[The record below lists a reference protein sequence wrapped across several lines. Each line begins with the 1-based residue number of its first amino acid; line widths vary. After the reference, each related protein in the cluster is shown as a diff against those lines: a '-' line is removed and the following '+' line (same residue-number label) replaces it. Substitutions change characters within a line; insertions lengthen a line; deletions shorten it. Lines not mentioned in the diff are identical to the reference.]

1 MAEAPPD
8 REMTDLDV
16 STLERRVAEL
26 EQAVAEERQARLRA
40 LADFENFRR
49 RTERE
54 AGAARRAGRRDVLLP
69 LLDILDN
76 VERALAAGST
86 DPTYLR
92 GVEAIREQLRRTL
105 TDLGA
110 EPIPGIG
117 SHFDPRIHEA
127 VGTDPAATQPPDTV
141 VAEVRRGFLLD
152 GEVLRPSQVVVARSV
167 TGGRHGDILKPHGG
181 ERKPGGE

>member
-1 MAEAPPD
+1 MAEGHPD
-8 REMTDLDV
+8 RETTSTDV
-16 STLERRVAEL
+16 ATLERRVAEL
-26 EQAVAEERQARLRA
+26 EQEVAEERKARLRA

-54 AGAARRAGRRDVLLP
+54 AGVARRAGRRDVLLP

-86 DPTYLR
+86 DPIFLR
-92 GVEAIREQLRRTL
+92 GVEAIQEQLRRTL
-105 TDLGA
+105 SGLGA
-110 EPIPGIG
+110 EPIPGVG

-127 VGTDPAATQPPDTV
+127 MGTDPDAAQPPGTV
-141 VAEVRRGFLLD
+141 VAEIRRGFLLD

>member
-1 MAEAPPD
+1 MAEPPAD
-8 REMTDLDV
+8 RGTTSADV
-16 STLERRVAEL
+16 STLERRIAEL
-26 EQAVAEERQARLRA
+26 EQEVAEERQARLRA

-54 AGAARRAGRRDVLLP
+54 ADAARRAGRRDVLLP

-86 DPTYLR
+86 DPVFLR

-105 TDLGA
+105 AGLGA
-110 EPIPGIG
+110 EPIPGVG
-117 SHFDPRIHEA
+117 SHFDPWVHEA
-127 VGTDPAATQPPDTV
+127 MGTDPDAAQPPGTV
-141 VAEVRRGFLLD
+141 VAEIRRGFLLD

-167 TGGRHGDILKPHGG
+167 TGGRNDQ
-181 ERKPGGE
+181 

>member
-8 REMTDLDV
+8 REMTSTDA

-69 LLDILDN
+69 LLDTLDN
-76 VERALAAGST
+76 VERALAVGST
-86 DPTYLR
+86 DPVFQR
-92 GVEAIREQLRRTL
+92 GVEAIREQLYRTL
-105 TDLGA
+105 SGLGA

-117 SHFDPRIHEA
+117 SRFDPRFHEA
-127 VGTDPAATQPPDTV
+127 MGTNPDAVQPPGTV

-152 GEVLRPSQVVVARSV
+152 GEVLRPSQVMVARSA
-167 TGGRHGDILKPHGG
+167 TGGRHGNFLEPHGG
-181 ERKPGGE
+181 DRSTGEA

>member
-1 MAEAPPD
+1 MAEASPD
-8 REMTDLDV
+8 RETTSTDV
-16 STLERRVAEL
+16 PTLERRIAEL
-26 EQAVAEERQARLRA
+26 EQEVAEKRQARLRA

-54 AGAARRAGRRDVLLP
+54 AGAARRTGRRDVLLP

-86 DPTYLR
+86 DPIFLR
-92 GVEAIREQLRRTL
+92 GDEAIRQQLRRTL
-105 TDLGA
+105 SGLGA
-110 EPIPGIG
+110 EPIPGVG

-127 VGTDPAATQPPDTV
+127 IGTDPDAAQPPGTV

-167 TGGRHGDILKPHGG
+167 TGGRHGDGLKPRGG
-181 ERKPGGE
+181 ERKSGEA